1 MALKTGGPESIHC
14 LVTETARFYLEDHLT
29 CNYLFNSPENSN
41 VSKSPGLS
49 PYVLLYI
56 YIYIFIYI
64 YVYIYLC
71 FFTVN
76 VYIYVCTYTYIHI
89 NIYIYIQKHIYIYMR
104 T

>member
-49 PYVLLYI
+49 HMYCIYI
-56 YIYIFIYI
+56 YLKIYMYIFIY
-64 YVYIYLC
+64 VFLL
-71 FFTVN
+71 
-76 VYIYVCTYTYIHI
+76 
-89 NIYIYIQKHIYIYMR
+89 
-104 T
+104 